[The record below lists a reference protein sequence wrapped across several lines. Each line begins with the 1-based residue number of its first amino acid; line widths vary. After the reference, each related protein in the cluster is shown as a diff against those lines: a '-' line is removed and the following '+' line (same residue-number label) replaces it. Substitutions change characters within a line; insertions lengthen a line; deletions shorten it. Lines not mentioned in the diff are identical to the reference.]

1 MKRYLFIIFML
12 WQLHMKYVIFSWI
25 LWLIFYITKEG
36 SLFLDIKE
44 CCRKGMHIKVLIKTM
59 TNRWRISKLLKN
71 DNLIWMMD
79 HHYFVSFG
87 NQWRLVKVLKTVWTI
102 IKYYCKVIILS
113 VEFILMKCGLH
124 FLNQTRAY

>member
-1 MKRYLFIIFML
+1 
-12 WQLHMKYVIFSWI
+12 
-25 LWLIFYITKEG
+25 
-36 SLFLDIKE
+36 
-44 CCRKGMHIKVLIKTM
+44 MHIKVLIKTM

-102 IKYYCKVIILS
+102 IKYYCKVIIQS
-113 VEFILMKCGLH
+113 VEFILMKSGLH
-124 FLNQTRAY
+124 ILNQIRAYQKQDIAFQFTKHFVYLIVLNSLYWPMINHMLLYTINALNSKEP